1 MAEEIF
7 DIVDENG
14 NPTGETITR
23 AKAHDESIRHRTAHI
38 WVVRDNNGEY
48 EVLLQK
54 RALNKDS
61 FPGRYDTSSAG
72 HIQAGDEPLE
82 SAIRELSEELGI
94 LAEPEDLEFA
104 GTFPIQYEKEF
115 HGKMFKDNEIAFV
128 YVYEGEVDISKLSI
142 QEEEL
147 DSVEW
152 FKLKEVYKAC
162 QPPRDEKFCVPMG
175 GLEIVRTFVKEKQET
190 QANNMAS
197 GMSIRMCIGL
207 AIGTSIGAA
216 THNMGTWMCVGM
228 LLGMVVGM
236 TRGKR
241 QNTNED

>member
-23 AKAHDESIRHRTAHI
+23 AKAHDEGIRHRTAHI

-94 LAEPEDLEFA
+94 KAEPEDLEFA

-152 FKLKEVYKAC
+152 FKLEEVYKAC

-175 GLEIVRTFVKEKQET
+175 GLEIVRNFIKEKQET
-190 QANNMAS
+190 QANKMAS

>member
-23 AKAHDESIRHRTAHI
+23 AKAHDEGIRHRTAHI

-152 FKLKEVYKAC
+152 FNLEEVYKAC

-190 QANNMAS
+190 QANKMAS